1 MNKSFLFGG
10 KNRKEEEHRD
20 DHGDFTG
27 LHYSTLHDQNED
39 GAGEKVDPSTGKKI
53 DNSTDFGLEGLT
65 IIKPD
70 EEEAEAEAEEE
81 DDAAAEWL
89 RKNDPK
95 FK

>member
-1 MNKSFLFGG
+1 VVKIEKKVEKK
-10 KNRKEEEHRD
+10 KNTEMIMAIL
-20 DHGDFTG
+20 FTG
-27 LHYSTLHDQNED
+27 LHYSTLHNQNED

-70 EEEAEAEAEEE
+70 EEEAEAEEE